1 MRPKADPMTDRG
13 HLFVVSAPSGAGKST
28 LCNAV
33 RERFPDI
40 HYSVSATTRPPRP
53 GETDGV
59 DYHFVTEAE
68 FQEGIERGRW
78 AEWAV
83 VHGNYYGTSVEGLRE
98 ALESGTDILLDIDV
112 QGAKQIVE
120 RFPEAVTIF
129 IMPPSLETLRERM
142 TSRGTDSPEV
152 IDRRVDNAR
161 AEMAARD
168 RYRHVIVNDNLPDAK
183 AAILEIVARARRDDP
198 AGG

>member
-1 MRPKADPMTDRG
+1 MTDRG

-83 VHGNYYGTSVEGLRE
+83 VHGNYYGTSAEGLRE

>member
-1 MRPKADPMTDRG
+1 MSERG

-40 HYSVSATTRPPRP
+40 HYSVSTTTRPPRP

-59 DYHFVTEAE
+59 DYHFVTESE
-68 FQEGIERGRW
+68 FKEGIERGRW

-83 VHGNYYGTSVEGLRE
+83 VHGNYYGTSAEGLRE
-98 ALESGTDILLDIDV
+98 TLENGTDILLDIDV
-112 QGAKQIVE
+112 QGATRIVE
-120 RFPEAVTIF
+120 RFPDVVTIF

-142 TSRGTDSPEV
+142 TSRGTDAPEV

-168 RYRHVIVNDNLPDAK
+168 RYQHVIVNDHLPDAT
-183 AAILEIVARARRDDP
+183 AAIIEIVARARRDDP
-198 AGG
+198 PGD

>member
-1 MRPKADPMTDRG
+1 MSERG

-28 LCNAV
+28 LCNAI

-40 HYSVSATTRPPRP
+40 HYSVSTTTRPPRP
-53 GETDGV
+53 SETDGV

-78 AEWAV
+78 AEWAI
-83 VHGNYYGTSVEGLRE
+83 VHGNYYGTSAEGLRE
-98 ALESGTDILLDIDV
+98 SLEAGTDILLDIDV
-112 QGAKQIVE
+112 QGAQQIVE
-120 RFPEAVTIF
+120 RFPDAVTIF

-142 TSRGTDSPEV
+142 TSRGTDAPEV
-152 IDRRVDNAR
+152 IDRRMDNAR

-168 RYRHVIVNDNLPDAK
+168 RYQRVIVNDHLPEAT

-198 AGG
+198 PGD